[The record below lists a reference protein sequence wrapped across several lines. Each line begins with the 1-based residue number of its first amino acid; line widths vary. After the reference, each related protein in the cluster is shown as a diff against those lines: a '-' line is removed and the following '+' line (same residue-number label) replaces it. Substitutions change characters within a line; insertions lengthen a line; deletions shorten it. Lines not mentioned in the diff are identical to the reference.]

1 MMDHV
6 RRCLVFQR
14 RSGRGGD
21 LGEGRIIN
29 KDTPW
34 RDSEQDFLSSE
45 RENESRVTWGCRIIH
60 FAYSW
65 MLIHFDRI
73 YERDGRTDR
82 QTDGRTPHDGIRRA
96 CIACIARQK
105 RTDTA
110 PLIAVSEC
118 GYQINWSVRIR
129 GAWTQH
135 TEKWFHSA
143 VM

>member
-45 RENESRVTWGCRIIH
+45 RENESRVT
-60 FAYSW
+60 
-65 MLIHFDRI
+65 
-73 YERDGRTDR
+73 
-82 QTDGRTPHDGIRRA
+82 
-96 CIACIARQK
+96 
-105 RTDTA
+105 
-110 PLIAVSEC
+110 
-118 GYQINWSVRIR
+118 
-129 GAWTQH
+129 
-135 TEKWFHSA
+135 
-143 VM
+143 